1 MIVNIEGLK
10 DVQTTGYTHEQ
21 ERTRTLGREERGG
34 GEAGKH
40 GEGTVIIWA

>member
-1 MIVNIEGLK
+1 MNKREPE
-10 DVQTTGYTHEQ
+10 HQ
-21 ERTRTLGREERGG
+21 EEKNGGG